1 MAINKFLIILFLSI
15 VLCLLLII
23 IIVIIIIIIII
34 IIILTTIILTKV
46 LFPHVYSVSS
56 IKNCQDNFLI
66 TKVYLAS

>member
-23 IIVIIIIIIII
+23 IIVIIIIII